1 MAPIK
6 FPNLEISDSRAAIRT
21 YSNYSAAWCLW
32 TDAQHTPRE
41 AQCRLEAFSQLQ
53 PSSRCDFELIWQ
65 HLLRGYLTL
74 KLIQDVPVDEKPDF
88 AMTSALWLPVQ
99 TYYAVHGFGMA
110 FLAAKYGGNDLPRTH
125 GGFMKRSAGDIV
137 RRLLPSPFSAML
149 QDGYRG
155 YKHLQPDLINIC
167 DDRMYIRPGLNLEGP
182 DETTRD
188 AHIAQCLDTTRRRL
202 IDAKL
207 EDERARLRRQ
217 RKRRVALRKER
228 QLEITR
234 TVAPTTVFD
243 YLYRARLKSNYEDTT
258 MYHEGSDEADAL
270 LELVRNTRRLAAM
283 LCGFLVALVWRTLD
297 EPSKNQLSK
306 KIDVDGLLLAIDN

>member
-1 MAPIK
+1 
-6 FPNLEISDSRAAIRT
+6 
-21 YSNYSAAWCLW
+21 
-32 TDAQHTPRE
+32 
-41 AQCRLEAFSQLQ
+41 
-53 PSSRCDFELIWQ
+53 
-65 HLLRGYLTL
+65 
-74 KLIQDVPVDEKPDF
+74 
-88 AMTSALWLPVQ
+88 
-99 TYYAVHGFGMA
+99 
-110 FLAAKYGGNDLPRTH
+110 
-125 GGFMKRSAGDIV
+125 
-137 RRLLPSPFSAML
+137 ML

-306 KIDVDGLLLAIDN
+306 KIDVDGLLLGIDN